1 MLFIINGNMY
11 RYVRIYVKEND
22 FVGFGGMKFIRLKLK
37 ILNWKFRILILNFSI
52 FVISL
57 IIFSGI
63 FLFFSELLFSMLKFF
78 IFEIKSSTFIL
89 IFSELVFVG

>member
-37 ILNWKFRILILNFSI
+37 I
-52 FVISL
+52 
-57 IIFSGI
+57 
-63 FLFFSELLFSMLKFF
+63 
-78 IFEIKSSTFIL
+78 
-89 IFSELVFVG
+89 